1 VDRKGENI
9 PRKEKRG
16 GEGSEEVIERQEERE
31 NGGKGDPLPK
41 NLYLLVIEN
50 IFLKN
55 GFINV
60 GAKSA

>member
-1 VDRKGENI
+1 
-9 PRKEKRG
+9 
-16 GEGSEEVIERQEERE
+16 VIERQEERE